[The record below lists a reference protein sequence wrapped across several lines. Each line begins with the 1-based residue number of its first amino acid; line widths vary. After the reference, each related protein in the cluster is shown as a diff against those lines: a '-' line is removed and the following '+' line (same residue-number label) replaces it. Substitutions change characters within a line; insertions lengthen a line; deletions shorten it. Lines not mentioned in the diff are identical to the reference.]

1 MTGGRQDI
9 TEQGSEHNPPNADS
23 TQLRLQA
30 RVAVLTLVETSNAS
44 VSQEEKGQGLV
55 GPSRKGEELGS
66 KNPTH
71 AKDCQ
76 FFC

>member
-9 TEQGSEHNPPNADS
+9 TEQGSEHNPPSADS

-44 VSQEEKGQGLV
+44 VSQEEKGQGL
-55 GPSRKGEELGS
+55 GS
-66 KNPTH
+66 KQKGRRARVKEPYTQ
-71 AKDCQ
+71 KTVS
-76 FFC
+76 FF